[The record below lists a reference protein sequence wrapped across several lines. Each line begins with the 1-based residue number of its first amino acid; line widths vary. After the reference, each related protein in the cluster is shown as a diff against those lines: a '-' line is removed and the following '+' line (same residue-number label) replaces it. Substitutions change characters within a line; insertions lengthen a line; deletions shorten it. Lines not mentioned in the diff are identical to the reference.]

1 MLKAVLSPSV
11 DEMIERAYALL
22 KEGSYEDVL
31 EAFSDCLLLEPA
43 EARAYYGRGMA
54 NFQLKK
60 WKEAVFDFRKA
71 LEFNPE
77 DPETCVSLGMS
88 LAMGDQIYESIET
101 FETLLSKKPQYVR
114 GYIQLAQL
122 YYKLG
127 VITKGHRQLDAAL
140 ASRPSP
146 DERRTI
152 GELKKEQLTLDKKR
166 HYRPDFEAL
175 RLENRANSSGFLK
188 RIKAL
193 FGF

>member
-1 MLKAVLSPSV
+1 MSPSV
-11 DEMIERAYALL
+11 DEMIERAYGLL
-22 KEGSYEDVL
+22 KEGSYEDAL

-43 EARAYYGRGMA
+43 EPRAYYGRGMA

-60 WKEAVFDFRKA
+60 WKEAVSDFRKA

-77 DPETCVSLGMS
+77 DPETYVSLGMS

-114 GYIQLAQL
+114 GHIQLAQL

-140 ASRPSP
+140 ASRPSA

-175 RLENRANSSGFLK
+175 RRENRANSSGFLK